1 MALTRFMAAI
11 ALAMSLTTAASAA
24 IIIPTMAPTL
34 TTTRS
39 NLNLR
44 VGPGLNYPVAF
55 VIPAGSAV
63 NVVSCGGTWCIVAW
77 AGQTGYSDGNY
88 LMQAV
93 TVVVSPL
100 LMLPH

>member
-1 MALTRFMAAI
+1 MALTRLMAAI
-11 ALAMSLTTAASAA
+11 ALAVSLTTAASAA
-24 IIIPTMAPTL
+24 VIIPTMAPTL

-39 NLNLR
+39 NLNMR

-77 AGQTGYSDGNY
+77 AGQTGYCDGNY

-93 TVVVSPL
+93 TVVVTPL

>member
-1 MALTRFMAAI
+1 MLLARFAAVFALV
-11 ALAMSLTTAASAA
+11 LSLTAAASAA
-24 IIIPTMAPTL
+24 IIIPTVVPSL

-44 VGPGLNYPVAF
+44 VGPGLNYQVAF

-77 AGQTGYSDGNY
+77 AGQTGYCDGTY

-93 TVVVSPL
+93 TVMVSPL
-100 LMLPH
+100 LALPH